1 MKPPVSMASYLE
13 NIVATAGAS
22 SASASSANSASPSD
36 MGGVVQAAQRELQ
49 KFKALQERR
58 AQIAAEMQSIE
69 LQLTKTQGALEVF
82 QGMGV
87 IRPQ

>member
-1 MKPPVSMASYLE
+1 MPGSVSMKPPASLASYLE
-13 NIVATAGAS
+13 NIAGTS
-22 SASASSANSASPSD
+22 TPPELNSQS
-36 MGGVVQAAQRELQ
+36 GVVQAAQRELQ

>member
-1 MKPPVSMASYLE
+1 MASYLE
-13 NIVATAGAS
+13 NLAGQNLAGHATPELQS
-22 SASASSANSASPSD
+22 QS
-36 MGGVVQAAQRELQ
+36 GVVQAAQRELQ
-49 KFKALQERR
+49 KFKVLQERR

-87 IRPQ
+87 IKPQ